1 MFDTN
6 LLNVLCCP
14 ESRGALKLADE
25 ACLAAVNNAIAAGS
39 LKNAAGEKISEKME
53 EALVSDDGKRL
64 YPIREGIPVLLS
76 DEAVALPLG
85 GV

>member
-6 LLNVLCCP
+6 LLGILCCP
-14 ESRGALKLADE
+14 DSRGALRMADD

-39 LKNAAGEKISEKME
+39 LQNAAGEKISEKME
-53 EALVSDDGKRL
+53 EALVSEDGKRL

-76 DEAVALPLG
+76 DEAVKLPLG
-85 GV
+85 E

>member
-14 ESRGALKLADE
+14 ESRGALKLADD

-39 LKNAAGEKISEKME
+39 LKNIAGEKISEKMWPLFPRTE
-53 EALVSDDGKRL
+53 SASTRFARVFRYFCLTKRL
-64 YPIREGIPVLLS
+64 RFH
-76 DEAVALPLG
+76 
-85 GV
+85 